1 VLPILKDTET
11 MTSEHAYVGVHLMSD
26 PSLWYWNVVD
36 SGTGGI
42 PEGCWST
49 HWAAFEFREDARA
62 AGWRRLAILL
72 SSPRA
77 SRSSLAMNR
86 EPIARPPLPRATSSA
101 G

>member
-1 VLPILKDTET
+1 
-11 MTSEHAYVGVHLMSD
+11 MTSEHAYVSVHLMSE
-26 PSLWYWNVVD
+26 PSLRYWNVVD
-36 SGTGGI
+36 SGTGGTS
-42 PEGCWST
+42 ESSWST

-62 AGWRRLAILL
+62 AGRRQLAILR

-77 SRSSLAMNR
+77 SRGSLAMNR